1 MKFSDDS
8 KDFMAA
14 VVRLMIALAIVLIF
28 SGMIWLIRSFPLVG
42 EEIPIE
48 AMKVSQV
55 REFQPQTVEL
65 EREIIPLAAEPEDPE
80 PEPQPEPVP
89 EPKNDRAG
97 FCIDPK
103 TDIDDFNACYDE
115 LIRRGISE
123 CGGEPYLGMIA
134 VFQVMYDRM
143 YSMDAGYASLHDMLS
158 VQNAFASPRE
168 GDISPWEPLISE
180 ACKAV
185 FLSGERAF
193 DAPVKYFYNPYYS
206 SEKGLAFMESQAYL
220 GRIGDHIFCTEWK
233 YIEGTN
239 HDGINPYALLK
250 EE

>member
-1 MKFSDDS
+1 MKQFVIELTITVIAALLFSG
-8 KDFMAA
+8 
-14 VVRLMIALAIVLIF
+14 IYALAEAT
-28 SGMIWLIRSFPLVG
+28 PLVG
-42 EEIPIE
+42 EETHIE
-48 AMKVSQV
+48 AMKVSQT
-55 REFQPQTVEL
+55 REFQPRTVEL
-65 EREIIPLAAEPEDPE
+65 EREKIPLAAGPEDPE

-89 EPKNDRAG
+89 EPKNDRAE
-97 FCIDPK
+97 FRIEPQ
-103 TDIDDFNACYDE
+103 TDIDDFNACYEE

-158 VQNAFASPRE
+158 VQNAFASPYE
-168 GDISPWEPLISE
+168 DDISPWEPLISE

-206 SEKGLAFMESQAYL
+206 SEEGLTFMESQACL

-239 HDGINPYALLK
+239 YDGVNPYALTK
-250 EE
+250 EEN